1 MNDLTLIGNTPTMT
15 SMEMV
20 EFINSQRKEGEA
32 ELRHRDFTAKVPKVL
47 GEEMS
52 EKFRTSLKD
61 SYGRDQP
68 GYRFPKR
75 EACLMAMSYSY
86 DLQAKVYDRMTALEA
101 KAATKPANRISKD
114 AGAME
119 SFRLARAAEINM
131 KTAERIF
138 AHLPNLGS
146 NAKQCILANMIN
158 PVMGAEVI
166 ALPKVSEHMRLA
178 SEFAGELGTTP
189 NMIGRIANAHGL
201 KTPEHGEVRLNKAQG
216 HDRQI
221 ESFYYNERGVQ
232 AIADVLRKRGEVA

>member
-1 MNDLTLIGNTPTMT
+1 MNNLTLVGNTPTMT
-15 SMEMV
+15 SLEMV
-20 EFINSQRKEGEA
+20 EFNSQRKDGEA
-32 ELRHRDFTAKVPKVL
+32 ELRHDHFMAKVPKVL
-47 GEEMS
+47 GDQS
-52 EKFRTSLKD
+52 PKFLGDYKDKGRT
-61 SYGRDQP
+61 YP
-68 GYRFPKR
+68 CYYFPKR

-86 DLQAKVYDRMTALEA
+86 ELQAKVFDRMTALEA
-101 KAATKPANRISKD
+101 KAATKPAKRISKD

-201 KTPEHGEVRLNKAQG
+201 KTPEHGEVRLNKAQS

-232 AIADVLRKRGEVA
+232 AIADVLRKRGEVV